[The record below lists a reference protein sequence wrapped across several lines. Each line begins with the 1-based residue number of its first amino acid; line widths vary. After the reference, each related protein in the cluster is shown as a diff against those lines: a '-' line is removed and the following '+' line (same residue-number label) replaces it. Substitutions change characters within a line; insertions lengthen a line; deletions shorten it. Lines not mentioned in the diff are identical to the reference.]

1 MELTFCL
8 VEWKVKKENYW
19 TFQSVGVQV
28 LQKMPF
34 SLSNFLLVLC
44 LIRFRELGLGYV
56 YMVEELGEIWINC
69 ACFVFFVGDWDWDWD
84 WIWGSSWL

>member
-34 SLSNFLLVLC
+34 SLSNFLLLLLLLLC

-56 YMVEELGEIWINC
+56 YMVEELGEIWERFGSIVFVL
-69 ACFVFFVGDWDWDWD
+69 CFL
-84 WIWGSSWL
+84 WGIGIG